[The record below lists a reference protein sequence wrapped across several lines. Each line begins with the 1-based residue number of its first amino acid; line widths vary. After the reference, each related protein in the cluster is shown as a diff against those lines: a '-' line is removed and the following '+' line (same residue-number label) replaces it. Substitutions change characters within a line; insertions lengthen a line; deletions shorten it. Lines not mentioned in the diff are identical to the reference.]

1 MQGLWREYRWSER
14 TSGVVLILVGVNIL
28 DKILAIH
35 GLIKTELPV
44 AAGVCVIAGE
54 IISRQPVESIEILLG
69 FAVGFFL
76 SGTAMITNDYWDLEV
91 DKINHPNRPLP
102 SGKISIIEAW
112 ILASVFS
119 AVGLAAAALLGQDA
133 LVFSIIIWIVGLLY
147 NWRYKESGL
156 PGNMMVSLSVAST
169 FILGGI
175 AVGGLFNGLVWL
187 FGGIA
192 FFFDLGEEIAGGAM
206 DVEGDAKRG
215 IKSLARI
222 RGREFALRT
231 SAAIFALVIL
241 LTVLPYLFGWLGFTY
256 LVLVVFLDLGVIFFT
271 YGLLRSS
278 TPSEGRGKIRSL
290 YVSML
295 IFIVVLIIS
304 ILLKWS

>member
-1 MQGLWREYRWSER
+1 MIS
-14 TSGVVLILVGVNIL
+14 VNIL
-28 DKILAIH
+28 GKIQAVH

-44 AAGVCVIAGE
+44 AAGVCVVAGE
-54 IISRQPVESIEILLG
+54 IISGQPAAASEILLG
-69 FAVGFFL
+69 FTVGFFL
-76 SGTAMITNDYWDLEV
+76 SGTAMMTNDYWDLEV
-91 DKINHPNRPLP
+91 DKVNHPTRPLP
-102 SGKISIIEAW
+102 SGKISIMELW
-112 ILASVFS
+112 VLAAVFS
-119 AVGLAAAALLGQDA
+119 VVGFAAAALLGLDA
-133 LVFSIIIWIVGLLY
+133 LVFSVIVWVVGLLY

-215 IKSLARI
+215 AKTLARV
-222 RGREFALRT
+222 RGREFALRA
-231 SAAIFALVIL
+231 SAVVFGLVIV
-241 LTVLPYLFGWLGFTY
+241 LTFLPYLFGWLGFTY
-256 LVLVVFLDLGVIFFT
+256 LALAVFLDLGVVFFV

-278 TPSEGRGKIRSL
+278 TPSEGRGKIRML
-290 YVSML
+290 YVLML
-295 IFIVVLIIS
+295 IFVVVFVIGV
-304 ILLKWS
+304 LLKWF